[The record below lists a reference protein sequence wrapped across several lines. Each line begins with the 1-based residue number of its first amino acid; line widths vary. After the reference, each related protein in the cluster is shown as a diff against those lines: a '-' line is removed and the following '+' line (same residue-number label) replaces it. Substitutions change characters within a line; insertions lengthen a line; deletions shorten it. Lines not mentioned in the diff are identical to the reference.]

1 MRLVKRLMIA
11 ALLLLVT
18 AVGGFA
24 VFLAT
29 ADFSDYKDT
38 IAAQIKQATGRNV
51 RIGGKIDA
59 DLLSLSPAVVVN
71 DLSIANTS
79 WGTAKAM
86 VRVKRLEVQIA
97 LLPLLSGNISVKRMI
112 AIEPTIFL
120 ETDTKGRRNWVFS
133 PPTASATKIK
143 HTGTLAF
150 NEVRVVRARISY
162 RDGSTGDIDRFGITR
177 MTLTAKS
184 MTSPVRFNLVGSFDR
199 KEISV
204 KGRIGSMDDLV
215 NGRAA
220 AVRFEARFGSS
231 DLAGNIVVQSAVKV
245 AIKGTVSSRHLDT
258 SDFGPPGTDKR
269 LFGEDP
275 LPVGLLRVANL
286 DIAFK
291 ASKLILGRTV
301 LDGVSAAVRI
311 HNSVLTV
318 LNLSASLAGGKLT
331 GRVRLDA
338 VARPARTTAKLDLR
352 GVSLSKLKRSV
363 SGPMTIKLDV
373 RGSGESPRAIAS
385 TLAGRVAL
393 IGGPGRVTDDALALV
408 TFGTG
413 TILNLLTRGSVRSER
428 VNCVVARFDFAGGIG
443 RSRVVVIDTARLTY
457 IGRGTISLRNES
469 MNILM
474 VPATKDIGLGDV
486 TLHPIRISG
495 PLRSPGVSVDS
506 SAAAKETAKNIFGIA
521 GRTLNF
527 VGSLFGVTKGPK
539 SRGNPCPSAIARAL
553 GTAPATISGGAGGQ
567 KSTRPKARQK
577 KNLLQRLN
585 PFD

>member
-71 DLSIANTS
+71 DLSIANTN

-120 ETDTKGRRNWVFS
+120 ETDAKGQRNWVFS
-133 PPTASATKIK
+133 PRTASAAKVK
-143 HTGTLAF
+143 RTGKLAF

-162 RDGSTGDIDRFGITR
+162 RDGSTGDIDRFGITQL
-177 MTLTAKS
+177 TLTAKN

-220 AVRFEARFGSS
+220 AVRFEARFGGS
-231 DLAGNIVVQSAVKV
+231 DLAGNVVVQSAAKI
-245 AIKGTVSSRHLDT
+245 AIKGTVSSRRLDT

-291 ASKLILGRTV
+291 ASKLKLGRTV
-301 LDGVSAAVRI
+301 LEGVSATVRI

-318 LNLSASLAGGKLT
+318 ENLLASLTGGKLV
-331 GRVRLDA
+331 GKFRLDA
-338 VARPARTTAKLDLR
+338 VARPARITAKLDLR

-428 VNCVVARFDFAGGIG
+428 VNCVVARFDFVGGIG

-486 TLHPIRISG
+486 TLQPIRISG

-539 SRGNPCPSAIARAL
+539 RRGNPCPSAIALAQ
-553 GTAPATISGGAGGQ
+553 GTAPATISIGAGGQ
-567 KSTRPKARQK
+567 KSTRPKARRK